1 MTVMNITVTNEIAPR
16 AILALF
22 DGFTRDPLR
31 ERLSRIG
38 TEVSNKLP
46 RKSVF
51 KH

>member
-1 MTVMNITVTNEIAPR
+1 MTVLNITVTNEIAPR

-31 ERLSRIG
+31 ERMGRLSG
-38 TEVSNKLP
+38 EVATQRP
-46 RKSVF
+46 RRSLF

>member
-1 MTVMNITVTNEIAPR
+1 MTVLNITVTNEIAPR

-31 ERLSRIG
+31 DRMARLG
-38 TEVSNKLP
+38 TEIATTRP
-46 RKSVF
+46 RRSVF